1 MERIW
6 QIASF
11 DELDNN
17 QLYEILRLRQEVFG
31 LEQDCLYIDMDRLDQ
46 QCVHIQCWGR
56 GEGESES
63 GDEDGYPRLLAHQ
76 RCLPPGL
83 KLPQSALGRVV
94 TSPSA
99 RGQNL
104 GRELV
109 RRGVA
114 HNFERWPGHAI
125 TISAQAHLQTFYS
138 ELGFVAQGDIY
149 GEDGIP
155 HISMQ
160 ITQP

>member
-1 MERIW
+1 MEHKW

-11 DELDNN
+11 DELNNN

-46 QCVHIQCWGR
+46 HCVHIQCWGS
-56 GEGESES
+56 GEGT
-63 GDEDGYPRLLAHQ
+63 EDRQLLAHQ

-83 KLPQSALGRVV
+83 KHPQSALGRVV
-94 TSPSA
+94 TSPST

-109 RRGVA
+109 RRGIA

-125 TISAQAHLQTFYS
+125 TISAQAHLQTFYT

-155 HISMQ
+155 HIRMQ
-160 ITQP
+160 IMPPQAD

>member
-1 MERIW
+1 MRRAW

-46 QCVHIQCWGR
+46 YCVHIQCWG
-56 GEGESES
+56 GDNDEGL
-63 GDEDGYPRLLAHQ
+63 RLLAHQ

-83 KLPQSALGRVV
+83 KYPQSALGRVV
-94 TSPSA
+94 TSPSV

-109 RRGVA
+109 RRGIA
-114 HNFERWPGHAI
+114 HNFERWPDHAI
-125 TISAQAHLQTFYS
+125 AISAQAHLQAFYS
-138 ELGFVAQGDIY
+138 ELGFETREDIY

-155 HISMQ
+155 HIRMEIMQ
-160 ITQP
+160 AEQ